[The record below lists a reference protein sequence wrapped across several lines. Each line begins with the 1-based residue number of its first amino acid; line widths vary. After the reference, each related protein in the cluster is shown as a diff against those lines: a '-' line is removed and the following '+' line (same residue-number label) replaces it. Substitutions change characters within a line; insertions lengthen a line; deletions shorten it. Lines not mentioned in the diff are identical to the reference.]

1 MVTIIALLVL
11 LFLGSCVSELD
22 PVMMPSINMSTIDG
36 TVGLDVTATKQ
47 VIEGVYKVV
56 SEESTT
62 SRFDSI
68 ISVNLASNGEV
79 NMYSTTGVTYFTM
92 YGGTRSDSGVFVGR
106 WRGVQGPSAG
116 SITMIVRPDEG
127 GIELAKGVAAAKDL
141 TLRCQT
147 RSGNGNGTQTL
158 VLRRVAKLNE
168 DLKDFQI
175 IAHRGGGRN
184 SERLGVSENGIA
196 MMLLAP
202 QLGATGIEIDV
213 IGTKDGTPI
222 VFHDPDFTSRTIK
235 GSYIIGPV
243 KNYTLEQI
251 GHYVRLINGE
261 RIPTLEEALDSVIDR
276 TELQMVWLDVKD
288 AFIVDRILTIQ
299 KAANAR
305 SKTKGRDLKI
315 YFGVPTTDIK
325 RAFDASPENEGVDVL
340 CELDAQ
346 TALDMGAEVWAPRF
360 TDGLQQGLAES
371 MIDAGIRV
379 FVWTL
384 DDAAFIEQF
393 LSPRYKGKLLYT
405 GILTNYP
412 TLLAS
417 RFYTLKVKP

>member
-1 MVTIIALLVL
+1 MMTTIALLTL
-11 LFLGSCVSELD
+11 LLLGSCVSELD

-36 TVGLDVTATKQ
+36 TEGLDVTATKQ

-56 SEESTT
+56 LEESTT

-79 NMYSTTGVTYFTM
+79 NMYSTAGVTYFTL
-92 YGGTRSDSGVFVGR
+92 YGGTRNDSGVFVGR

-127 GIELAKGVAAAKDL
+127 GIELAKGVAASKDL

-147 RSGNGNGTQTL
+147 RAGNGNGSQTL
-158 VLRRVAKLNE
+158 VLRRVAKLDE
-168 DLKDFQI
+168 DLRGFQI

-184 SERLGVSENGIA
+184 SERLGVSENSIA

-213 IGTKDGTPI
+213 MGTKDGTPI
-222 VFHDPDFTSRTIK
+222 IFHDPSFTSRTIK

-243 KNYTLEQI
+243 NNYTLQQI

-261 RIPTLEEALDSVIDR
+261 RIPTLKEALDSVIDR

-288 AFIVDRILTIQ
+288 ASIVDSILIIQ
-299 KAANAR
+299 KAANER
-305 SKTKGRDLKI
+305 SKTKGRDLTI

-325 RAFDASPENEGVDVL
+325 KAFDASPERTGVDVL

-346 TALDMGAEVWAPRF
+346 TAINMDAAVWAPRF
-360 TDGLQQGLAES
+360 TEGVQQGLAES
-371 MIDAGIRV
+371 MIDAGMRV

-384 DDAAFIEQF
+384 DDAEFIEQF
-393 LSPRYKGKLLYT
+393 LSPRYKNKLLYS

-417 RFYTLKVKP
+417 QFYRKVKR